1 MLLRFFPVKGLPLIA
16 RIFSYSTENPP
27 RSPAGQANRKK
38 SGLIPTV
45 SLYIKVYLCYYEG
58 AQREGRQ
65 ETGGVALGTLYI
77 KEGSSMSLLEDARNI
92 QRKDPAARNVLEV
105 ILLYPGFHILVYHRV
120 AHWLYEH
127 KHFFLARWVS
137 QHGRH
142 KTGIEIHPGAK
153 IGKCLFIDH
162 GMGIV
167 FGETTE
173 IGDNCTIYHGVTLGG
188 TGKDTGK
195 RHPTLGN
202 NVLIGAGTKVLGP
215 VFIGD
220 NARVGA
226 GSVVLRNLPANCTA
240 VGVPAEVVRINNKA
254 IVPSDDLDQQDLPDV
269 TAQRLTELDR
279 RISAIERAA
288 QGDTPPPTAEQLA
301 KRRKN

>member
-1 MLLRFFPVKGLPLIA
+1 MLPGVFCCKKVCRFPLCFLATLPKTALFLHFDGLVVP
-16 RIFSYSTENPP
+16 
-27 RSPAGQANRKK
+27 
-38 SGLIPTV
+38 IPSI
-45 SLYIKVYLCYYEG
+45 SLYIPNLLCYYNKVRRVCLCFRHRHQE
-58 AQREGRQ
+58 REDILMG
-65 ETGGVALGTLYI
+65 
-77 KEGSSMSLLEDARNI
+77 LLDDARNI
-92 QRKDPAARNVLEV
+92 QRKDPAARSVLEV
-105 ILLYPGFHILVYHRV
+105 ILLYPGFHILVYHRI
-120 AHWLYEH
+120 AHWLYQH
-127 KHFFLARWVS
+127 KRFFLARWVS
-137 QHGRH
+137 QHGRRR
-142 KTGIEIHPGAK
+142 TGIEIHPGAT

-215 VFIGD
+215 VYIGD
-220 NARVGA
+220 NSRIGA

-254 IVPSDDLDQQDLPDV
+254 VNPADDLDQQDLPDLV
-269 TAQRLTELDR
+269 AQRLTDLDR
-279 RISAIERAA
+279 RLGVLENAA
-288 QGDTPPPTAEQLA
+288 QGDTPPTAEQIA
-301 KRRKN
+301 ARQKP

>member
-1 MLLRFFPVKGLPLIA
+1 MG
-16 RIFSYSTENPP
+16 
-27 RSPAGQANRKK
+27 
-38 SGLIPTV
+38 
-45 SLYIKVYLCYYEG
+45 
-58 AQREGRQ
+58 
-65 ETGGVALGTLYI
+65 
-77 KEGSSMSLLEDARNI
+77 LLEDARNI
-92 QRKDPAARNVLEV
+92 QRKDPAARSVLEV
-105 ILLYPGFHILVYHRV
+105 VLLYPGFHILVYHRV

-137 QHGRH
+137 QRGRH

-220 NARVGA
+220 NARIGA

-240 VGVPAEVVRINNKA
+240 VGVPAEVVRINNKSVNPA
-254 IVPSDDLDQQDLPDV
+254 DDLDQQDLPDV
-269 TAQRLTELDR
+269 TAQRLTDLDR
-279 RISAIERAA
+279 RISAIERAR
-288 QGDTPPPTAEQLA
+288 QGDTPPRLKLQYTKRAPDSSSEVLLRFTGEPSFFAASSVRRAASLFIFFWPLKRPCASFCIRPLSTAHFSA
-301 KRRKN
+301 

>member
-1 MLLRFFPVKGLPLIA
+1 MG
-16 RIFSYSTENPP
+16 
-27 RSPAGQANRKK
+27 
-38 SGLIPTV
+38 
-45 SLYIKVYLCYYEG
+45 
-58 AQREGRQ
+58 
-65 ETGGVALGTLYI
+65 
-77 KEGSSMSLLEDARNI
+77 LLEDARNI
-92 QRKDPAARNVLEV
+92 QRKDPAARSVLEV
-105 ILLYPGFHILVYHRV
+105 MLLYPGFHILVYHRI
-120 AHWLYEH
+120 AHWLYQH

-142 KTGIEIHPGAK
+142 RTGIEIHPGAT

-167 FGETTE
+167 FGETCE

-220 NARVGA
+220 NAQLHRRRRTRRGSAHQQQGGEPRRRSGSA
-226 GSVVLRNLPANCTA
+226 GSAGHRLAAAHRSGPPPEPAGKGRAGRYPAHCRTDRRPAAEIKDFFEKKRRQASRKGSPVSFLLSAAVITPAHRFLYCNTSGHRPAGWPRSRAAHCTRRQCLPKAGAPGGWAPALPAQRSA
-240 VGVPAEVVRINNKA
+240 LVG
-254 IVPSDDLDQQDLPDV
+254 
-269 TAQRLTELDR
+269 
-279 RISAIERAA
+279 
-288 QGDTPPPTAEQLA
+288 
-301 KRRKN
+301 